1 MYWIAFLLPNI
12 LLKKKYFLINYN
24 FMHKKFL
31 VIAAL
36 FGGLS
41 VVLGAFAAHGLK
53 EIVSGDVL
61 QIFETA
67 VKYQMYHALALL
79 AVGILLQQFP
89 VKQLRWAANF
99 FIAGIILFS
108 GSLYLLCYIKHQQ
121 LSAIWVGVITPFGGL
136 CFIAGWVLLAV
147 GVGSK
152 TKTE

>member
-1 MYWIAFLLPNI
+1 M
-12 LLKKKYFLINYN
+12 
-24 FMHKKFL
+24 

-36 FGGLS
+36 LAGLS
-41 VVLGAFAAHGLK
+41 VLLGAFAAHGLK
-53 EIVSGDVL
+53 AIVSSDTL

-121 LSAIWVGVITPFGGL
+121 LSPIWVGAITPFGGF
-136 CFIAGWVLLAV
+136 CFIAGWIFLAV
-147 GVGSK
+147 GVGRKS
-152 TKTE
+152 TIA